1 MDENLHEFVTDTQP
15 ILGLIGTRIASL
27 EEGSGDLSGLDEV
40 RRLLCAI
47 DGRAEPLALLRLRHL
62 LARLLGLVETIAA
75 SAGPPDALKVRAL
88 RAGFDRMRW
97 QVSVLARLQ
106 QEAPGDDQDLVAAER
121 RAVVRPQPGVPGRS
135 ATPGVLLEE
144 EVERLRAEFGADMVP
159 TPRAH
164 LQDLARLAGEVATIR
179 QRLALPACPETPD
192 FENALEALCRAG
204 FDLADRA
211 RPRGSPTP
219 ATDSALLTPAVR
231 VLLVD
236 DQEFFRTL
244 LARVLTGAGYQVTT
258 ATSAR
263 EAFALVTAG
272 PDPDAVITDLG
283 LPETDGFG
291 LARAILA
298 HPRRRELPI
307 LGLAPH
313 AGPELFVS
321 ARAAGLRRVIG
332 KFDREALLAWLAQE
346 VSPAVSP
353 ARSHAA

>member
-1 MDENLHEFVTDTQP
+1 MDETLDEFVTDTQP
-15 ILGLIGTRIASL
+15 ILALIGTRVASL
-27 EEGSGDLSGLDEV
+27 EEGSGDLSGLEEV

-62 LARLLGLVETIAA
+62 LARLLDLLDALAGG
-75 SAGPPDALKVRAL
+75 AGPPEPAKVRAL

-97 QVSVLARLQ
+97 QVSVLARLH

-121 RAVVRPQPGVPGRS
+121 RAVARPQPGVPGRS
-135 ATPGVLLEE
+135 STPGVLLEE

-164 LQDLARLAGEVATIR
+164 LQDLARLAREVATTR
-179 QRLALPACPETPD
+179 QQLPLPASADTPA
-192 FENALEALCRAG
+192 FENALEALCRAA
-204 FDLADRA
+204 FELADRA
-211 RPRGSPTP
+211 RPRAHAGQAS
-219 ATDSALLTPAVR
+219 DSIASRPSVR

-236 DQEFFRTL
+236 DQAFFRTL
-244 LARVLTGAGYQVTT
+244 LARVLTGAGCQVTT

-263 EAFALVTAG
+263 EAFALATAG
-272 PDPDAVITDLG
+272 PDPDAVITDLA

-291 LARAILA
+291 LARALLA
-298 HPRRRELPI
+298 HPRRRDLPI

-313 AGPELFVS
+313 AGPDLFVR

-332 KFDREALLAWLAQE
+332 KFDREALLAWLAEE
-346 VSPAVSP
+346 VSPSDSSST
-353 ARSHAA
+353 SHAA